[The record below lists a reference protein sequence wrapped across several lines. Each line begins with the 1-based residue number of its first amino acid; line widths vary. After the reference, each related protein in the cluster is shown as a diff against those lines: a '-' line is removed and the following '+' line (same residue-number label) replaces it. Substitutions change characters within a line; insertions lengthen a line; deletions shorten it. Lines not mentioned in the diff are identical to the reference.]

1 MTMRAMVLRTPGALD
16 SLPLRAEDIAMPRC
30 SPDELL
36 LRAEACAVCRTDLQ
50 IVEGD
55 LAARRLPIVPGH
67 QVAGI
72 VEALGSEVSGWR
84 VGDRAGVGW
93 LAGACGICKFC
104 VSGRENL
111 CLDAMFTGW
120 DRDGGY
126 AAFMTARA
134 AFAVRIPPTLEP
146 AEAAPLLCGG
156 VIGYRSL
163 KRSGIQPGGR
173 LGLFG
178 YGASARLTIQ
188 VARHWGCEVYVCTR
202 SQREQDRAR
211 HDGATWAGGYEDT
224 PPALLDAAITFAPAG
239 SVVAHALRCLD
250 RGGVVA
256 INAIHLDH
264 LPEMDYDR
272 LWWEREIR
280 SVANFTRRDAEEF
293 IALAAEISVRTEIET
308 YDLAAAN
315 QALRAH
321 AAGDL
326 TKTAVLIP

>member
-1 MTMRAMVLRTPGALD
+1 
-16 SLPLRAEDIAMPRC
+16 MPRPA
-30 SPDELL
+30 PDELL
-36 LRAEACAVCRTDLQ
+36 LRVQACAVCRTDLQ

-67 QVAGI
+67 QVAGT
-72 VEALGSEVSGWR
+72 VEGLGSQVSGWR
-84 VGDRAGVGW
+84 PGDRAGVGW
-93 LAGACGICKFC
+93 VAGACGACKFC
-104 VSGRENL
+104 LSGRENL
-111 CLDAMFTGW
+111 CLEATFTGW

-126 AAFMTARA
+126 AAFMTVRA
-134 AFAVRIPPTLEP
+134 AFAVRIPSTLEP
-146 AEAAPLLCGG
+146 ADAAPLLCGG

-178 YGASARLTIQ
+178 YGASARLAIQ

-211 HDGATWAGGYEDT
+211 RDGAVWAGGYEEA

-239 SVVAHALRCLD
+239 SVVVHALRCLD

-264 LPEMDYDR
+264 LPEMDYEH

-293 IALAAEISVRTEIET
+293 LELAADIPVRTEIKI
-308 YDLAAAN
+308 YDLTAAN
-315 QALRAH
+315 QALRDH
-321 AAGDL
+321 ASGDL

>member
-1 MTMRAMVLRTPGALD
+1 MTMRAMVLSSPGALD
-16 SLPLRAEDIAMPRC
+16 SLPLQAEDVAKPRPG
-30 SPDELL
+30 PDELL
-36 LRAEACAVCRTDLQ
+36 LRVEACAVCRTDLQ

-67 QVAGI
+67 QVAGV
-72 VEALGSEVSGWR
+72 VEALGSEVSGWS

-93 LAGACGICKFC
+93 LAGACGACKFC
-104 VSGRENL
+104 LSGRENL
-111 CLDAMFTGW
+111 CLDASFTGW

-126 AAFMTARA
+126 AAFMTVRA

-146 AEAAPLLCGG
+146 AAAAPLLCGG

-211 HDGATWAGGYEDT
+211 HDGATWAGGYAEA

-239 SVVAHALRCLD
+239 SVVAHAVHCLD

-293 IALAAEISVRTEIET
+293 IALAAEIPVRTEIET

-315 QALRAH
+315 QALRHH

-326 TKTAVLIP
+326 TKTAVLTP

>member
-111 CLDAMFTGW
+111 CL
-120 DRDGGY
+120 
-126 AAFMTARA
+126 
-134 AFAVRIPPTLEP
+134 
-146 AEAAPLLCGG
+146 
-156 VIGYRSL
+156 
-163 KRSGIQPGGR
+163 
-173 LGLFG
+173 
-178 YGASARLTIQ
+178 
-188 VARHWGCEVYVCTR
+188 
-202 SQREQDRAR
+202 
-211 HDGATWAGGYEDT
+211 
-224 PPALLDAAITFAPAG
+224 
-239 SVVAHALRCLD
+239 
-250 RGGVVA
+250 
-256 INAIHLDH
+256 
-264 LPEMDYDR
+264 
-272 LWWEREIR
+272 
-280 SVANFTRRDAEEF
+280 
-293 IALAAEISVRTEIET
+293 
-308 YDLAAAN
+308 
-315 QALRAH
+315 
-321 AAGDL
+321 
-326 TKTAVLIP
+326 